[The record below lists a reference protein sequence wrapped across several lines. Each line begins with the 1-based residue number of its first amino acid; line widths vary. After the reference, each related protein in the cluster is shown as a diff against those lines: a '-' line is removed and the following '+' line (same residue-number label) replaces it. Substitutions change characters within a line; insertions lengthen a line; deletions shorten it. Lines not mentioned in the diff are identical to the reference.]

1 MNNVLPKAIQP
12 RVDAMVRRVAL
23 DHSKR
28 IRDHIE
34 SRVHDALASNLQG
47 FEIERAILRLE
58 SLPVP
63 TFMGWPSTSD
73 GPVRVPATITQ
84 TVVPGAKNRKRV
96 VKLVVKRKPV

>member
-34 SRVHDALASNLQG
+34 GRVLEALASNLQG

-58 SLPVP
+58 SMPAP
-63 TFMGWPSTSD
+63 TFMGWPSTTD
-73 GPVRVPATITQ
+73 GPVRMPATIAQ
-84 TVVPGAKNRKRV
+84 SIVVGAKNLKRV
-96 VKLVVKRKPV
+96 VKLEVRRKP